1 MTDLDLD
8 DIQARADAATEG
20 PWTAHTA
27 GERGGDHWYICD
39 EGESIAHVSANDG
52 VNEDQREP
60 DAEFIA
66 HAREDVPALIA
77 RVREL
82 ETKNTTLGVERARLH
97 DALDRVASYGLNL
110 TEVFR
115 PHTAEHEVGG
125 EIIRRIKMNPP
136 PVGGKP

>member
-8 DIQARADAATEG
+8 DIQA
-20 PWTAHTA
+20 
-27 GERGGDHWYICD
+27 
-39 EGESIAHVSANDG
+39 
-52 VNEDQREP
+52 
-60 DAEFIA
+60 
-66 HAREDVPALIA
+66 
-77 RVREL
+77 
-82 ETKNTTLGVERARLH
+82 LH

>member
-66 HAREDVPALIA
+66 HALIA